1 MLILSFIIHHHS
13 SQYRHMYFLHFTVGT
28 FSVTNVTAHNN
39 ELQCD
44 YYSPSPAKGC
54 VVYLKYATSD
64 VTYCRVLGRSNSTA
78 VDPSLCNSS
87 YSNGPLNV
95 GMYSVDA
102 YDIGSDGD
110 VSPIAAIRGLTLPLS
125 TALPGFSC

>member
-1 MLILSFIIHHHS
+1 MFVS
-13 SQYRHMYFLHFTVGT
+13 VGT
-28 FSVTNVTAHNN
+28 FSVTNVTANFN

-44 YYSPSPAKGC
+44 YYNPSPAKGC
-54 VVYLKYATSD
+54 VVYLKYETSD
-64 VTYCRVLGRSNSTA
+64 ITYCQVLGRSNSTA

-102 YDIGSDGD
+102 YDIGSEGD
-110 VSPIAAIRGLTLPLS
+110 VSPIPAICELTLSLSTPLS
-125 TALPGFSC
+125 GFSC